1 MINLKNLKLLKKNA
15 ILLNLARGNIINEND
30 LYKFLKKRLDV
41 MVSLD
46 CFSKEPYKG
55 KLLKLE
61 NITLTPH
68 IGTFTHETRDQMEEK
83 ALNNLCKYIC

>member
-1 MINLKNLKLLKKNA
+1 
-15 ILLNLARGNIINEND
+15 
-30 LYKFLKKRLDV
+30 

-55 KLLKLE
+55 KLLKLK

-83 ALNNLCKYIC
+83 ALNNLCKYIS